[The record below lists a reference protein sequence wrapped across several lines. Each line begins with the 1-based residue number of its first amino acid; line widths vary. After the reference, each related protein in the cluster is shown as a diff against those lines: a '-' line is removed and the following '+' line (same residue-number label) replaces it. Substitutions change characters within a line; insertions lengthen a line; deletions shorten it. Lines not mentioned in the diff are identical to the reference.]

1 MKDKYFD
8 KPQKF
13 DAEDEAFFQKYFGQR
28 NPDGTPV
35 NPPAQKPSSPS
46 GNTASRNPGRPS
58 NVSRPANAQSSANN
72 VRPSVNT
79 SAAAA
84 AAQQR
89 EAARRRAQQQ
99 AASRNGAPS
108 SGRQTAASSGVRRPS
123 NPSGT
128 TPRQPAGNRTSA
140 DPRRTSSAPSSST
153 QRPQQQ
159 RRRVSPEEAQRI
171 AAQQRRAQQQR
182 AASGA
187 APSGTTPRPVS
198 QSPQRQSYARG
209 GNNPPVPPSGTTVP
223 KKVKRR
229 KKRHHPIL
237 WILLLFVALVAVVVG
252 LGRQPIRETAGAGAR
267 TDGIST
273 FVLAGTDAEGDRT
286 DTIMLVSI
294 NKNNHQISMMSIPRD
309 THVDAPYSVPKINS
323 AVGYGGGGKR
333 GMEELMTRISEI
345 TGFMPDGYILV
356 DLKDFVSVVN
366 FMGGVNFD
374 VPMDM
379 DYEDPTQNLKIH
391 LKAGEQ
397 HLNGREAIQ
406 LVRFRSGYAD
416 ADLGRTSVQRDFMQ
430 AALKQWTSPLKIW
443 RIPFL
448 TVMVA
453 TRIRTDMSLGNL
465 GWIGRV
471 GLLSHVH
478 NIQMD
483 LLPGEPQY
491 IGSGSYYVA
500 DESATHSLMK
510 QSYSP
515 YR

>member
-99 AASRNGAPS
+99 AASRNVAPS
-108 SGRQTAASSGVRRPS
+108 SGRQAAASSGVRRPS

-128 TPRQPAGNRTSA
+128 APRQPAGNRTSA
-140 DPRRTSSAPSSST
+140 DPRRTSSAPSSSP
-153 QRPQQQ
+153 QRPQQ

-345 TGFMPDGYILV
+345 SGFMPDGYILV